1 MSVCPKCG
9 FKPISAE
16 SHFCPNCG
24 QSLDVVRQ
32 VGIDQQVGSNYGNV
46 IGVQTQA
53 IHGDVYG
60 GDIYQV
66 QVYVLGKE
74 SRENAAEFLEAN
86 APPYKFLASYG
97 PREAAIF
104 KGRQAETDQAL
115 RLIGAGRLL
124 VLIGAAGVGKTS
136 LLAAGVIPNL
146 LRNGALAV
154 HIRDY
159 AQPLSQ
165 TLRSALASTH
175 ENLPL
180 QLAENS
186 SLADIVSQLRDAT
199 GGTLVLVLDQFE
211 RLFLEGIPADLQSQ
225 QISALVES
233 LKAVEPQYLRLI
245 IAVRDQAL
253 VRLSD
258 LQDVFPE
265 IFRSFLE
272 LKPLSRPEAHA
283 AILDPLQVVQ
293 RKVFFEEG
301 LVDDLL
307 LPDLDDLT
315 PDNSGEIHPPH
326 LQIVCHALYENF
338 VDREHPYITRKDY
351 LDDLRGADGILA
363 SYLEKT
369 LNTSLADQRQL
380 AERILVAMASSN
392 TPAWVSAPMLR
403 FDTVDVQLIDQV
415 LDRLAQA
422 RLLEQVQQDG
432 QPVYA
437 LTSQAVVD
445 DVYRLAGPQIEQRE
459 RARRDLERIWSGWL
473 ASDDLATARQL
484 RRISAMAS
492 DLAPAPLQS
501 LVLLRS
507 AVTSGLSATPWVS
520 TLQIAQSRRLLAEVE
535 NLPITDT
542 GVQAAEEPSQT
553 EFSRARR
560 LLGIPAVDESTTSA
574 QKTSTGPSS
583 DQELTAGHTPNS
595 NDQPF
600 GPVTWA
606 AVTNAD
612 GRQRQTSILAL
623 LAAAGPHQTLDRL
636 KWAFQRA
643 PANLPRLRRRAE
655 LYGALA
661 EADPEIEKLN
671 NDLSLSERL
680 AILAW
685 RSIHRISGDG
695 PRLAFL
701 VLGAGVGAGLC
712 LGILRFITALLTG
725 RTPGL
730 NAMIYFIYGAFLGA
744 SLILGFILT
753 GYLPITPAK
762 GETPRSKVPWLAI
775 LLAGILFG
783 IAHLLTAFASGA
795 LSFQGKEWVA
805 LTGLLA
811 GILLGV
817 SLSSWKP
824 LEHREEQQA
833 AIPPGWFVFST
844 AATFILMQGI
854 FLLRNDLFR
863 SMVIIFPAAAYRAD
877 FSPNPLVYLAMA
889 LIDAGLAG
897 ALLAGGILLGL
908 RAGWRLYSNWLLLQ
922 EVQP

>member
-9 FKPISAE
+9 YKSIPE
-16 SHFCPNCG
+16 NSHFCPNCG

-32 VGIDQQVGSNYGNV
+32 VGVDQQVGTNYGNV

-74 SRENAAEFLEAN
+74 SRENAAQFLEAN
-86 APPYKFLASYG
+86 APPYKFLAPYG
-97 PREAAIF
+97 PRDAAIF
-104 KGRQAETDQAL
+104 KGRQEQTDQAL

-124 VLIGAAGVGKTS
+124 VLFGAAGVGKTS
-136 LLAAGVIPNL
+136 LLAAGLIPNL

-159 AQPLSQ
+159 TQPLSQ
-165 TLRSALASTH
+165 TLRSALASTR

-180 QLAENS
+180 KVADNS
-186 SLADIVSQLRDAT
+186 SLADIISQLRDAT

-211 RLFLEGIPADLQSQ
+211 RLFLEGVPADLQSQ
-225 QISALVES
+225 QISALVKS
-233 LKAVEPQYLRLI
+233 LKAVEPQYLRLV

-272 LKPLSRPEAHA
+272 LKPLSRPEARS

-293 RKVFFEEG
+293 RKIFFEDG
-301 LVDDLL
+301 LVDNLL
-307 LPDLDDLT
+307 LPDLDDLS
-315 PDNSGEIHPPH
+315 PGNSGEIHPPH

-338 VDREHPYITRKDY
+338 ADREHPYVTRKDY
-351 LDDLRGADGILA
+351 LDELRGADGILA

-380 AERILVAMASSN
+380 AERILVAMAAPN
-392 TPAWVSAPMLR
+392 TPTWVSAAMLR
-403 FDTVDVQLIDQV
+403 FDTVDPHLIGQV

-422 RLLEQVQQDG
+422 RLLEQGQQEH
-432 QPVYA
+432 QTVYA

-473 ASDDLATARQL
+473 ASDDLATHRQL
-484 RRISAMAS
+484 RRIAVMAS
-492 DLAPAPLQS
+492 GLAPSPLQS
-501 LVLLRS
+501 LVLLQS
-507 AVTSGLSATPWVS
+507 AVTAGLPAGPWI
-520 TLQIAQSRRLLAEVE
+520 TALQTIDGRRLLAEVE
-535 NLPITDT
+535 NLPISDSS
-542 GVQAAEEPSQT
+542 VQAAEEPSQT

-560 LLGIPAVDESTTSA
+560 LLGISSVEASPASLPKNTPDPT
-574 QKTSTGPSS
+574 Q
-583 DQELTAGHTPNS
+583 DQDSTAGPAPGST
-595 NDQPF
+595 DQPF

-606 AVTNAD
+606 AVTSSD
-612 GRQRQTSILAL
+612 GRQRQTSVLAL

-636 KWAFQRA
+636 KWAFQQA
-643 PANLPRLRRRAE
+643 PTNLPRLRRRAE
-655 LYGALA
+655 IYGALA
-661 EADPEIEKLN
+661 EADPETEKLN
-671 NDLSLSERL
+671 NDLTLSERI
-680 AILAW
+680 AILTW

-701 VLGAGVGAGLC
+701 VLGAGFGSGLC

-730 NAMIYFIYGAFLGA
+730 FAMIFFVYGGFLGA
-744 SLILGFILT
+744 SLILGFIIA
-753 GYLPITPAK
+753 GYLPTTPSKA
-762 GETPRSKVPWLAI
+762 GTPHSKVPWLAI
-775 LLAGILFG
+775 LLSGILFG
-783 IAHLLTAFASGA
+783 IAHLLTALTSGA
-795 LSFQGKEWVA
+795 FSLQGKEWVA

-811 GILLGV
+811 GILLGIC
-817 SLSSWKP
+817 LSSWRPLDPGQEKP
-824 LEHREEQQA
+824 A
-833 AIPPGWFVFST
+833 AGPPGWLVPAAAAIFV
-844 AATFILMQGI
+844 LMQGI

-863 SMVIIFPAAAYRAD
+863 SMVILFPAAAYRAD
-877 FSPNPLVYLAMA
+877 FSPNPPIYLAMA
-889 LIDAGLAG
+889 LGDAALAG
-897 ALLAGGILLGL
+897 ALLAAGILLGL

-922 EVQP
+922 EAQP

>member
-9 FKPISAE
+9 YKPIPAD

-32 VGIDQQVGSNYGNV
+32 VGIDQEVGTNYGNV

-66 QVYVLGKE
+66 QVYVLGKQ
-74 SRENAAEFLEAN
+74 SRENAAQFLDAN
-86 APPYKFLASYG
+86 APAYNFLAPYG
-97 PREAAIF
+97 PRDAAIF

-124 VLIGAAGVGKTS
+124 VLFGAAGVGKTS
-136 LLAAGVIPNL
+136 LLAAGVIPDL

-159 AQPLSQ
+159 TQPLSQ
-165 TLRSALASTH
+165 TLRSALATTH

-180 QLAENS
+180 QLPENG
-186 SLADIVSQLRDAT
+186 SLAELVARLRDAT

-211 RLFLEGIPADLQSQ
+211 RLFLAGVPTELQAQ
-225 QISALVES
+225 QVSALVES

-265 IFRSFLE
+265 VFRSFLA
-272 LKPLSRPEAHA
+272 LKPLSRAEARS

-293 RKVFFEEG
+293 RKIFFEDN

-307 LPDLDDLT
+307 LPDLDDLS
-315 PDNSGEIHPPH
+315 PDRPDEIHPPH
-326 LQIVCHALYENF
+326 LQIVCHGLYEAF
-338 VDREHPYITRKDY
+338 VDKEHPYVTRKEY
-351 LDDLRGADGILA
+351 LEDLRGADGILG

-380 AERILVAMASSN
+380 AERILVAMAAPN
-392 TPAWVSAPMLR
+392 TPTWVSPGSLPL
-403 FDTVDVQLIDQV
+403 DGTDSQIVGQV
-415 LDRLAQA
+415 LNRLAQS
-422 RLLEQVQQDG
+422 RLLEQGQLDN

-437 LTSQAVVD
+437 LTSQAVAD
-445 DVYRLAGPQIEQRE
+445 DVYRLAGPQIERRE
-459 RARRDLERIWSGWL
+459 RARRELERVWSGWL

-484 RRISAMAS
+484 RRLSVLAN

-507 AVTSGLSATPWVS
+507 AVSTGLPTTPWVS
-520 TLQIAQSRRLLAEVE
+520 TLKTAQGRRLLSEIE
-535 NLPITDT
+535 NFPIP
-542 GVQAAEEPSQT
+542 QADETPTEEPSQT

-560 LLGIPAVDESTTSA
+560 LLGVPTQDENSA
-574 QKTSTGPSS
+574 SSQPNQLPSS
-583 DQELTAGHTPNS
+583 SNQEPRSGPPKNTS
-595 NDQPF
+595 EQPY
-600 GPVTWA
+600 GPITWA
-606 AVTNAD
+606 AVTNPEA
-612 GRQRQTSILAL
+612 RQRQTSVLAL
-623 LAAAGPHQTLDRL
+623 LAVAGPHQTLDRL
-636 KWAFQRA
+636 KWAFQQA
-643 PANLPRLRRRAE
+643 PAETPRLQRKAE

-661 EADPEIEKLN
+661 EADSETDQLN
-671 NDLSLSERL
+671 NDKTLPERL
-680 AILAW
+680 AILGW
-685 RSIHRISGDG
+685 RSIHRIMSDG

-701 VLGAGVGAGLC
+701 VLGAGLGSGLC
-712 LGILRFITALLTG
+712 LAFLRFITALLTG

-744 SLILGFILT
+744 SLILGFIIA
-753 GYLPITPAK
+753 GYLPIGSAMQDPGRPK
-762 GETPRSKVPWLAI
+762 FPWLAV
-775 LLAGILFG
+775 LLSGLLFG
-783 IAHLLTAFASGA
+783 IAHLLTALTSGS
-795 LSFQGKEWVA
+795 LSLHGKEWVA

-811 GILLGV
+811 GILLGAAL
-817 SLSSWKP
+817 SLWQPSAYRQEKP
-824 LEHREEQQA
+824 SA
-833 AIPPGWFVFST
+833 PPAGIFALSGAVI
-844 AATFILMQGI
+844 FILMQGI
-854 FLLRNDLFR
+854 FVLRNDLFR
-863 SMVIIFPAAAYRAD
+863 SMVILLPAAAYRAD
-877 FSPNPLVYLAMA
+877 FNPNPSVYLAMA
-889 LIDAGLAG
+889 LADAA
-897 ALLAGGILLGL
+897 LAGGLLAWGTLLGL
-908 RAGWRLYSNWLLLQ
+908 RAGWRLYANWLLLQ
-922 EVQP
+922 EAQP